1 MSAVGGGTN
10 AQFTSN
16 PNGPAG
22 TGIDV
27 ATNYSFTLFT
37 AAEAL
42 PATSVSARN
51 DFGTMTVT
59 FSQPVTNPVL
69 DFVGLGGTYGTEGFS
84 TEFTLTSVGGPASVA
99 LSKLS
104 GSSELVV
111 SGNQINNQ
119 GSGGTL
125 AAACGTGGACG
136 SVLVTGT
143 NITSL
148 TFRVYLRGDG
158 KGTAYTGTGVYTGDR
173 WLLGVSL
180 QSPFSLSGTVFDD
193 ANGLTNNTIDGTPIN
208 TTAGSTPSTPLYAY
222 LTDASSATATILAST
237 IVSNSGTYSFSA
249 ANANPRV
256 ILSTTPPG
264 SLTLAPAASL
274 PANWTTIAEGTATG
288 GDGTPDGTTSLTL
301 TTASPTANNVNFAI
315 DQIPSGSNYT
325 AANQLNPGGTNT
337 VNVPTAAFT
346 GTDPEDGT
354 YAQGLSGRRV
364 GLGPA
369 TNGTL
374 YYNGTAVTSSIII
387 SSFNPSLVT
396 LDPADGVVTATF
408 PYTVYD
414 NALVPSATS
423 NTISM
428 PFSIGISGTVFDD
441 ANGLTDNL
449 INGTATNAGGLFA
462 ILTNAASTSVLAN
475 AVVSTNGT
483 YSFTGLAANTYS
495 IRLSTTSAV
504 VGSTPPAVS
513 LPANWTATGEGTAAA
528 GDGTPNGVTSVT
540 LTTTSITNANFGL
553 DQLPTPTSSALA
565 AQANPGG
572 TNGVSI
578 SPASFTGTDPD
589 GTVASIRY
597 TAFPTNTTSLTIGAT
612 VYTSANFPAGG
623 VTVATGTT
631 IAIDPVDGAVTAV
644 IPFRVIDNAGQ
655 ESTTTG
661 TVSVPFTTLTL
672 SGTVFDD
679 ANGLTDN
686 TINGTGTN
694 AGGLFAILTDA
705 ATGNVIA
712 NTPVAS
718 TGAYSFSALN
728 GGSYSVRLSTTSAT
742 IGTTAP
748 APAAPANWVFTGEG
762 TAAAGDGTPNGVTSV
777 TLTTA
782 NLSGVNFGLDQ
793 LPTPTSATLVSQ
805 ANPGGTN
812 GVSIPPASFTGTDP
826 DGTVASIRYTAFPT
840 NTTSLTIGTT
850 AYTSANFPAG
860 GVTAVTGTTVRL
872 DPVDGAVTAVI
883 PFRVIDN
890 AGQEGTTTGSVSV
903 PFTTLTLS
911 GTVFDDAN
919 GLTDNTINGTGTN
932 AGGSS
937 PS

>member
-1 MSAVGGGTN
+1 MNTLYKYKSVSYDSLQNRTWLRRLSGPAGTLLFLLISLLITTQSFAQNELELSSGSFTTNPNGPNPNTTVTAATTITQALTLLQNTTGTTFRPYTTPITVSVSLSDQVYLAIVGGGGTTTSTGAGLSFGTSQGTTSKAAVPTTVYSLMSAVGSGTN

-16 PNGPAG
+16 PAGPSG

-27 ATNYSFTLFT
+27 ATNYAFTLFT

-69 DFVGLGGTYGTEGFS
+69 DFVGLGGQNGTEGFS

-104 GSSELVV
+104 GSNELVV

-158 KGTAYTGTGVYTGDR
+158 KGTSYTGTTVYTGDR

-193 ANGLTNNTIDGTPIN
+193 ADGLTNNTIDGTPIN

-222 LTDASSATATILAST
+222 LTDASSATATILASAL
-237 IVSNSGTYSFSA
+237 VSSSGTYSFSA

-274 PANWTTIAEGTATG
+274 PTNWTTIAEGTAAG

-301 TTASPTANNVNFAI
+301 TTASPTASNVNFAI
-315 DQIPSGSNYT
+315 DQRPSGTNYT
-325 AANQLNPGGTNT
+325 AANQINPGGTTT

-354 YAQGLSGRRV
+354 YAPGLTGRRV

-374 YYNGTAVTSSIII
+374 YYNGTAVTSSTVI
-387 SSFNPSLVT
+387 SGFNPSLVT

-428 PFSIGISGTVFDD
+428 PFSIGISGTIFDD

-475 AVVSTNGT
+475 AVVSSSGT
-483 YSFTGLAANTYS
+483 YSFTGLNAGTYS
-495 IRLSTTSAV
+495 
-504 VGSTPPAVS
+504 
-513 LPANWTATGEGTAAA
+513 
-528 GDGTPNGVTSVT
+528 
-540 LTTTSITNANFGL
+540 
-553 DQLPTPTSSALA
+553 
-565 AQANPGG
+565 
-572 TNGVSI
+572 
-578 SPASFTGTDPD
+578 
-589 GTVASIRY
+589 
-597 TAFPTNTTSLTIGAT
+597 
-612 VYTSANFPAGG
+612 
-623 VTVATGTT
+623 
-631 IAIDPVDGAVTAV
+631 
-644 IPFRVIDNAGQ
+644 
-655 ESTTTG
+655 
-661 TVSVPFTTLTL
+661 
-672 SGTVFDD
+672 
-679 ANGLTDN
+679 
-686 TINGTGTN
+686 
-694 AGGLFAILTDA
+694 
-705 ATGNVIA
+705 
-712 NTPVAS
+712 
-718 TGAYSFSALN
+718 
-728 GGSYSVRLSTTSAT
+728 
-742 IGTTAP
+742 
-748 APAAPANWVFTGEG
+748 
-762 TAAAGDGTPNGVTSV
+762 
-777 TLTTA
+777 
-782 NLSGVNFGLDQ
+782 
-793 LPTPTSATLVSQ
+793 
-805 ANPGGTN
+805 
-812 GVSIPPASFTGTDP
+812 
-826 DGTVASIRYTAFPT
+826 
-840 NTTSLTIGTT
+840 
-850 AYTSANFPAG
+850 
-860 GVTAVTGTTVRL
+860 
-872 DPVDGAVTAVI
+872 
-883 PFRVIDN
+883 
-890 AGQEGTTTGSVSV
+890 
-903 PFTTLTLS
+903 
-911 GTVFDDAN
+911 
-919 GLTDNTINGTGTN
+919 
-932 AGGSS
+932 
-937 PS
+937 